1 MVYPLDLSIRGICC
15 IFQFKKKF
23 TVKTLEICYV
33 RFVNTVNKSFFYFQL
48 NQVICRINEDQLY
61 NVWTI
66 SANYFF
72 IIVKQV
78 NSESSDFVLDSSGKY
93 VQYDNVND
101 PGYRPAESPVPD
113 SARSSPISVGNAS
126 VGKNRIIA
134 MHAMK
139 IAIMML
145 KSSIDYV
152 DIKDI

>member
-1 MVYPLDLSIRGICC
+1 MY
-15 IFQFKKKF
+15 
-23 TVKTLEICYV
+23 YV
-33 RFVNTVNKSFFYFQL
+33 WL
-48 NQVICRINEDQLY
+48 
-61 NVWTI
+61 I

-126 VGKNRIIA
+126 VGKNSMITYACNENCNYDAEIKYCLCWYKNKTFNILDILILFIQFFKC
-134 MHAMK
+134 MIDGQISVFFFYFFK
-139 IAIMML
+139 ICL
-145 KSSIDYV
+145 GLN
-152 DIKDI
+152 

>member
-1 MVYPLDLSIRGICC
+1 M
-15 IFQFKKKF
+15 
-23 TVKTLEICYV
+23 
-33 RFVNTVNKSFFYFQL
+33 
-48 NQVICRINEDQLY
+48 
-61 NVWTI
+61 

-126 VGKNRIIA
+126 VGKNRIIT

>member
-1 MVYPLDLSIRGICC
+1 MY
-15 IFQFKKKF
+15 
-23 TVKTLEICYV
+23 YV
-33 RFVNTVNKSFFYFQL
+33 WK
-48 NQVICRINEDQLY
+48 
-61 NVWTI
+61 I

-126 VGKNRIIA
+126 VGKNSMITYPSNENCNYGA
-134 MHAMK
+134 K
-139 IAIMML
+139 IKYCLCWYKNKTFNILDML
-145 KSSIDYV
+145 ILFIQFFKCLIDVQISVFFFYFFK
-152 DIKDI
+152 ICLGLN

>member
-1 MVYPLDLSIRGICC
+1 MY
-15 IFQFKKKF
+15 
-23 TVKTLEICYV
+23 YV
-33 RFVNTVNKSFFYFQL
+33 WK
-48 NQVICRINEDQLY
+48 
-61 NVWTI
+61 I

-126 VGKNRIIA
+126 VGKNSMITYA
-134 MHAMK
+134 CNENCNYDAK
-139 IAIMML
+139 IKYCLCWYKNKTFNILDILILFIQFFKCM
-145 KSSIDYV
+145 IDVQISVFFFYFFK
-152 DIKDI
+152 ICLGLN